1 MESRHSL
8 IVFVFVFVLFV
19 PNSSDAQK
27 KIKEIKFRKV
37 EGMAVGGETDSPDKV
52 KQRAIN
58 EAKAEA
64 LKQAGVEETIISFSD
79 YFQSEENFNYEDFFT
94 SDILSDMRGTVK
106 EVEVVDE
113 ERQIDENGNLKIAVQ
128 IDGVVVK
135 YKTENDV
142 TFDAWVNGMGM
153 FYQNGQPLKFSI
165 KPSKDCFVKIFI
177 VSNNE
182 NESFLLYPNEYEPNS
197 LLKANQEYEFPRSI
211 IFDYLLETN
220 KKSEV
225 HRAIMV
231 FTKKDVPYTKDV
243 EFKSIIDWIFTIP
256 PDMRLIKSFGFSVV
270 NEDKMK

>member
-1 MESRHSL
+1 MKTRRSL
-8 IVFVFVFVLFV
+8 FAFVCVFALLI
-19 PNSSDAQK
+19 PNLSDAQK

-37 EGMAVGGETDSPDKV
+37 EGVAVGGETDSPDKV

-94 SDILSDMRGTVK
+94 SDILSDIRGTVK
-106 EVEVVDE
+106 EIEVVDE
-113 ERQIDENGNLKIAVQ
+113 ERMIDENGNLKIQVQ

-135 YKTENDV
+135 YKTEKDV
-142 TFDAWVNGMGM
+142 TFDAWVNGLGM
-153 FYQNGQPLKFSI
+153 FYQNGQPLKFNI
-165 KPSKDCFVKIFI
+165 KPSKDCFVKVFI

-182 NESFLLYPNEYEPNS
+182 EESFLLYPNEYEPNS
-197 LLKANQEYEFPRSI
+197 MLMANQEYEFPRSVL
-211 IFDYLLETN
+211 FDYLLETS

-231 FTKKDVPYTKDV
+231 FTKEDVPYTKDV